1 MFKKNTR
8 SSFEYNTGNNPGG
21 HISSHSEYSMGN
33 HRDLLLVLQHVARY
47 LVSFEKTVDKMQV
60 SRELECYVILR
71 TNPLKHL
78 VHDLAT
84 THGVASLYQTKGLDR
99 SV

>member
-1 MFKKNTR
+1 MSIIQETILVVTSVVIQCTQWATTEIYCWFL
-8 SSFEYNTGNNPGG
+8 SMLPG
-21 HISSHSEYSMGN
+21 M
-33 HRDLLLVLQHVARY
+33 
-47 LVSFEKTVDKMQV
+47 VSIEKTVDKMQV

-84 THGVASLYQTKGLDR
+84 THGVASLYRTKGLDR